1 MLSKCDGRDAEVA
14 PPGERAPAVE
24 PRSPVR

>member
-1 MLSKCDGRDAEVA
+1 MLSKRDGRDGEIA

-24 PRSPVR
+24 PRSPVG